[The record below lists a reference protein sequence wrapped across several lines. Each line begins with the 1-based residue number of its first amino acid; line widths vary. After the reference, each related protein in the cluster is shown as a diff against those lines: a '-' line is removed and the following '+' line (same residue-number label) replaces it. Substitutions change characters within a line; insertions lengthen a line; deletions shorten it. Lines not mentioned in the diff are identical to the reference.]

1 MVLLLTY
8 LDPRDSLEMRL
19 RRAFQNGFFYYS
31 LNRREV
37 IATQQVRDG
46 GQFTVETVGSCACFF
61 LGQSWLGLGSHFRK
75 RL

>member
-46 GQFTVETVGSCACFF
+46 GSSRSRRSVPVLAFF
-61 LGQSWLGLGSHFRK
+61 
-75 RL
+75 